1 MLIWITVALT
11 TLCTAIEA
19 GAEVVLKK
27 FAGTPERSWAERRGR
42 AGLWLLGAFMYFVIG
57 IVYGYTLA
65 FGTVTIANASGSARR
80 SCSSPWWG
88 WWSSRTV
95 RPRCSGEDS
104 APCCWGRCCWSP
116 GMASPRSG
124 RRSTVR

>member
-27 FAGTPERSWAERRGR
+27 FAGNAGAVVGERRGR

-57 IVYGYTLA
+57 IVYGYTLT
-65 FGTVTIANASGSARR
+65 FGTVTIANGIWQ
-80 SCSSPWWG
+80 CSSILLITMVGVVVFKDRPTALQWG
-88 WWSSRTV
+88 GLGAVLLGSVLLVAGDGVT
-95 RPRCSGEDS
+95 PE
-104 APCCWGRCCWSP
+104 WSP
-116 GMASPRSG
+116 LHG
-124 RRSTVR
+124 